1 MKKVYN
7 AYCKAEE
14 FLFSFL
20 FAVMVAL
27 VFSSAIARGIGKPL
41 AWSLDVAQLLLCWT
55 SLVGADVAFR
65 HDKFI
70 GLDLFTR
77 KMPVKVQKVLEI
89 VVLVLMQVAF
99 CIFIYYGVMLSIKS
113 WKRSFQTLPIS
124 YSFITIALPVM
135 STLMTLTN
143 ILKITDKVKNFKKNV
158 AIAMDKGKA
167 YEGRKRRHG
176 RIADYVCCFV
186 GDRHAGGVCHRLGRR
201 CFFRQRA
208 GNSVFNRRAA
218 HCGTDAVVHVS
229 GGSVFYLCGQPDE

>member
-1 MKKVYN
+1 MLRRNIGVKKVYN

-89 VVLVLMQVAF
+89 GVLVLMQVAF

-124 YSFITIALPVM
+124 YSFVTIALPVM

-158 AIAMDKGKA
+158 AIAMEKGKA
-167 YEGRKRRHG
+167 
-176 RIADYVCCFV
+176 
-186 GDRHAGGVCHRLGRR
+186 
-201 CFFRQRA
+201 
-208 GNSVFNRRAA
+208 
-218 HCGTDAVVHVS
+218 
-229 GGSVFYLCGQPDE
+229 

>member
-1 MKKVYN
+1 MLRRNIGVKKVYN

-124 YSFITIALPVM
+124 YSFVTIALPVM

-143 ILKITDKVKNFKKNV
+143 ILKIIDKVKNFKKNV
-158 AIAMDKGKA
+158 AIAMEKGKA
-167 YEGRKRRHG
+167 
-176 RIADYVCCFV
+176 
-186 GDRHAGGVCHRLGRR
+186 
-201 CFFRQRA
+201 
-208 GNSVFNRRAA
+208 
-218 HCGTDAVVHVS
+218 
-229 GGSVFYLCGQPDE
+229 

>member
-1 MKKVYN
+1 MLRRNIGVKKVYN

-20 FAVMVAL
+20 FAAMVAL

-143 ILKITDKVKNFKKNV
+143 ILKIINKVKNFKKNV
-158 AIAMDKGKA
+158 AIAMEKGK
-167 YEGRKRRHG
+167 
-176 RIADYVCCFV
+176 
-186 GDRHAGGVCHRLGRR
+186 
-201 CFFRQRA
+201 
-208 GNSVFNRRAA
+208 S
-218 HCGTDAVVHVS
+218 
-229 GGSVFYLCGQPDE
+229 

>member
-124 YSFITIALPVM
+124 YSFVTIALPVM
-135 STLMTLTN
+135 STMMTLTN
-143 ILKITDKVKNFKKNV
+143 ILKIIDKVKNFKKNV
-158 AIAMDKGKA
+158 AIAMEKGKA
-167 YEGRKRRHG
+167 
-176 RIADYVCCFV
+176 
-186 GDRHAGGVCHRLGRR
+186 
-201 CFFRQRA
+201 
-208 GNSVFNRRAA
+208 
-218 HCGTDAVVHVS
+218 
-229 GGSVFYLCGQPDE
+229 

>member
-27 VFSSAIARGIGKPL
+27 VFSSAIARGLGKPL

-143 ILKITDKVKNFKKNV
+143 ILKIIDKVKNFKKNV
-158 AIAMDKGKA
+158 ALAMEKGKA
-167 YEGRKRRHG
+167 
-176 RIADYVCCFV
+176 
-186 GDRHAGGVCHRLGRR
+186 
-201 CFFRQRA
+201 
-208 GNSVFNRRAA
+208 
-218 HCGTDAVVHVS
+218 
-229 GGSVFYLCGQPDE
+229 

>member
-55 SLVGADVAFR
+55 SLVGADVAFC

-143 ILKITDKVKNFKKNV
+143 ILKIIDKVKNFKNNV
-158 AIAMDKGKA
+158 ALAMEKGKA
-167 YEGRKRRHG
+167 
-176 RIADYVCCFV
+176 
-186 GDRHAGGVCHRLGRR
+186 
-201 CFFRQRA
+201 
-208 GNSVFNRRAA
+208 
-218 HCGTDAVVHVS
+218 
-229 GGSVFYLCGQPDE
+229 

>member
-1 MKKVYN
+1 MLRRNIGVKKVYN

-99 CIFIYYGVMLSIKS
+99 CIFIYYGVMLSVKS

-143 ILKITDKVKNFKKNV
+143 ILKIIDKVKNFKKNV
-158 AIAMDKGKA
+158 ALAMEKGKA
-167 YEGRKRRHG
+167 
-176 RIADYVCCFV
+176 
-186 GDRHAGGVCHRLGRR
+186 
-201 CFFRQRA
+201 
-208 GNSVFNRRAA
+208 
-218 HCGTDAVVHVS
+218 
-229 GGSVFYLCGQPDE
+229 

>member
-1 MKKVYN
+1 MLRRNIGVKKVYN

-99 CIFIYYGVMLSIKS
+99 CIFIYYGVMLYIKS

-124 YSFITIALPVM
+124 YSLVTIALPVM
-135 STLMTLTN
+135 SALMTLTN

-158 AIAMDKGKA
+158 AIAMEKGKA
-167 YEGRKRRHG
+167 
-176 RIADYVCCFV
+176 
-186 GDRHAGGVCHRLGRR
+186 
-201 CFFRQRA
+201 
-208 GNSVFNRRAA
+208 
-218 HCGTDAVVHVS
+218 
-229 GGSVFYLCGQPDE
+229 

>member
-41 AWSLDVAQLLLCWT
+41 AWSLDVTQLLLCWT

-158 AIAMDKGKA
+158 AIAMEKGKA
-167 YEGRKRRHG
+167 
-176 RIADYVCCFV
+176 
-186 GDRHAGGVCHRLGRR
+186 
-201 CFFRQRA
+201 
-208 GNSVFNRRAA
+208 
-218 HCGTDAVVHVS
+218 
-229 GGSVFYLCGQPDE
+229 

>member
-99 CIFIYYGVMLSIKS
+99 CIFIYYGVMFSIKS

-143 ILKITDKVKNFKKNV
+143 ILKIIDKVKNFKKNV
-158 AIAMDKGKA
+158 ALAMEKGKA
-167 YEGRKRRHG
+167 
-176 RIADYVCCFV
+176 
-186 GDRHAGGVCHRLGRR
+186 
-201 CFFRQRA
+201 
-208 GNSVFNRRAA
+208 
-218 HCGTDAVVHVS
+218 
-229 GGSVFYLCGQPDE
+229 

>member
-1 MKKVYN
+1 MLRRNIGVKKVYN

-124 YSFITIALPVM
+124 YSFVTIALPVV

-158 AIAMDKGKA
+158 AIAMEKGKA
-167 YEGRKRRHG
+167 
-176 RIADYVCCFV
+176 
-186 GDRHAGGVCHRLGRR
+186 
-201 CFFRQRA
+201 
-208 GNSVFNRRAA
+208 
-218 HCGTDAVVHVS
+218 
-229 GGSVFYLCGQPDE
+229 

>member
-143 ILKITDKVKNFKKNV
+143 ILKIINKVKNFKKNV
-158 AIAMDKGKA
+158 ALAMEKGKA
-167 YEGRKRRHG
+167 
-176 RIADYVCCFV
+176 
-186 GDRHAGGVCHRLGRR
+186 
-201 CFFRQRA
+201 
-208 GNSVFNRRAA
+208 
-218 HCGTDAVVHVS
+218 
-229 GGSVFYLCGQPDE
+229 

>member
-27 VFSSAIARGIGKPL
+27 VFSSAVARGIGKPL

-77 KMPVKVQKVLEI
+77 RMPVKVQKVLEI

-124 YSFITIALPVM
+124 YSFVTIALPVM
-135 STLMTLTN
+135 SALMTLTN
-143 ILKITDKVKNFKKNV
+143 ILKIIDKVKNFKKNV
-158 AIAMDKGKA
+158 AIAMEKGKA
-167 YEGRKRRHG
+167 
-176 RIADYVCCFV
+176 
-186 GDRHAGGVCHRLGRR
+186 
-201 CFFRQRA
+201 
-208 GNSVFNRRAA
+208 
-218 HCGTDAVVHVS
+218 
-229 GGSVFYLCGQPDE
+229 

>member
-55 SLVGADVAFR
+55 RLVGADVAFR

-158 AIAMDKGKA
+158 AIAMEKGKA
-167 YEGRKRRHG
+167 
-176 RIADYVCCFV
+176 
-186 GDRHAGGVCHRLGRR
+186 
-201 CFFRQRA
+201 
-208 GNSVFNRRAA
+208 
-218 HCGTDAVVHVS
+218 
-229 GGSVFYLCGQPDE
+229 

>member
-41 AWSLDVAQLLLCWT
+41 AWSLDVAQLLLWWT
-55 SLVGADVAFR
+55 SLVGA
-65 HDKFI
+65 
-70 GLDLFTR
+70 
-77 KMPVKVQKVLEI
+77 EI

-124 YSFITIALPVM
+124 YSFVTIALPVM

-158 AIAMDKGKA
+158 ALAMEKGKA
-167 YEGRKRRHG
+167 
-176 RIADYVCCFV
+176 
-186 GDRHAGGVCHRLGRR
+186 
-201 CFFRQRA
+201 
-208 GNSVFNRRAA
+208 
-218 HCGTDAVVHVS
+218 
-229 GGSVFYLCGQPDE
+229 

>member
-41 AWSLDVAQLLLCWT
+41 AWSLDVAQLLLCLS

-124 YSFITIALPVM
+124 YSFVTIALPVM

-158 AIAMDKGKA
+158 AIAMEKGKA
-167 YEGRKRRHG
+167 
-176 RIADYVCCFV
+176 
-186 GDRHAGGVCHRLGRR
+186 
-201 CFFRQRA
+201 
-208 GNSVFNRRAA
+208 
-218 HCGTDAVVHVS
+218 
-229 GGSVFYLCGQPDE
+229 

>member
-27 VFSSAIARGIGKPL
+27 VFSSAIARGIGKPR
-41 AWSLDVAQLLLCWT
+41 AWSLEVAQLLLCWT
-55 SLVGADVAFR
+55 SLGGADVAFR

-143 ILKITDKVKNFKKNV
+143 ILKIIDKVKNFKKNV
-158 AIAMDKGKA
+158 ALAMEKGKA
-167 YEGRKRRHG
+167 
-176 RIADYVCCFV
+176 
-186 GDRHAGGVCHRLGRR
+186 
-201 CFFRQRA
+201 
-208 GNSVFNRRAA
+208 
-218 HCGTDAVVHVS
+218 
-229 GGSVFYLCGQPDE
+229 

>member
-70 GLDLFTR
+70 GWDLFTR

-158 AIAMDKGKA
+158 AIAMEKGKA
-167 YEGRKRRHG
+167 
-176 RIADYVCCFV
+176 
-186 GDRHAGGVCHRLGRR
+186 
-201 CFFRQRA
+201 
-208 GNSVFNRRAA
+208 
-218 HCGTDAVVHVS
+218 
-229 GGSVFYLCGQPDE
+229 

>member
-41 AWSLDVAQLLLCWT
+41 AWSLDVTQLLLCWT

-143 ILKITDKVKNFKKNV
+143 ILKIIDKVKNFKKNV
-158 AIAMDKGKA
+158 AIAMEKGKA
-167 YEGRKRRHG
+167 
-176 RIADYVCCFV
+176 
-186 GDRHAGGVCHRLGRR
+186 
-201 CFFRQRA
+201 
-208 GNSVFNRRAA
+208 
-218 HCGTDAVVHVS
+218 
-229 GGSVFYLCGQPDE
+229 

>member
-143 ILKITDKVKNFKKNV
+143 ILKIIGKVKNFKKNV
-158 AIAMDKGKA
+158 ALAMEKGKA
-167 YEGRKRRHG
+167 
-176 RIADYVCCFV
+176 
-186 GDRHAGGVCHRLGRR
+186 
-201 CFFRQRA
+201 
-208 GNSVFNRRAA
+208 
-218 HCGTDAVVHVS
+218 
-229 GGSVFYLCGQPDE
+229 

>member
-14 FLFSFL
+14 YLFSFL

-65 HDKFI
+65 HNKFI

-124 YSFITIALPVM
+124 YSFVTIALPVM

-143 ILKITDKVKNFKKNV
+143 ILKITDKVRNFKKNV
-158 AIAMDKGKA
+158 AIAMEKGKA
-167 YEGRKRRHG
+167 
-176 RIADYVCCFV
+176 
-186 GDRHAGGVCHRLGRR
+186 
-201 CFFRQRA
+201 
-208 GNSVFNRRAA
+208 
-218 HCGTDAVVHVS
+218 
-229 GGSVFYLCGQPDE
+229 

>member
-1 MKKVYN
+1 
-7 AYCKAEE
+7 
-14 FLFSFL
+14 
-20 FAVMVAL
+20 MVAL

-70 GLDLFTR
+70 GLNLFTR

-124 YSFITIALPVM
+124 YSFVTIALPVM

-143 ILKITDKVKNFKKNV
+143 ILKIIDKVKNFKKNV
-158 AIAMDKGKA
+158 ALAMEKGKA
-167 YEGRKRRHG
+167 
-176 RIADYVCCFV
+176 
-186 GDRHAGGVCHRLGRR
+186 
-201 CFFRQRA
+201 
-208 GNSVFNRRAA
+208 
-218 HCGTDAVVHVS
+218 
-229 GGSVFYLCGQPDE
+229 

>member
-77 KMPVKVQKVLEI
+77 KMPVKVQNVLEI

-99 CIFIYYGVMLSIKS
+99 CIFIYYGVMLSVKS

-124 YSFITIALPVM
+124 YSFVTIALPVM

-158 AIAMDKGKA
+158 AIAMEKGKA
-167 YEGRKRRHG
+167 
-176 RIADYVCCFV
+176 
-186 GDRHAGGVCHRLGRR
+186 
-201 CFFRQRA
+201 
-208 GNSVFNRRAA
+208 
-218 HCGTDAVVHVS
+218 
-229 GGSVFYLCGQPDE
+229 

>member
-14 FLFSFL
+14 YLFSFL

-158 AIAMDKGKA
+158 AIAMEKGKA
-167 YEGRKRRHG
+167 
-176 RIADYVCCFV
+176 
-186 GDRHAGGVCHRLGRR
+186 
-201 CFFRQRA
+201 
-208 GNSVFNRRAA
+208 
-218 HCGTDAVVHVS
+218 
-229 GGSVFYLCGQPDE
+229 

>member
-41 AWSLDVAQLLLCWT
+41 AWSMDVAQLLLCWT

-124 YSFITIALPVM
+124 YSFVTIALPVM

-143 ILKITDKVKNFKKNV
+143 ILKIIGKVKNFKKNV
-158 AIAMDKGKA
+158 ALAMEKGKA
-167 YEGRKRRHG
+167 
-176 RIADYVCCFV
+176 
-186 GDRHAGGVCHRLGRR
+186 
-201 CFFRQRA
+201 
-208 GNSVFNRRAA
+208 
-218 HCGTDAVVHVS
+218 
-229 GGSVFYLCGQPDE
+229 

>member
-1 MKKVYN
+1 MLRRNIGVKKVYN

-14 FLFSFL
+14 YLFSFL

-124 YSFITIALPVM
+124 YSFVTIALPVM

-143 ILKITDKVKNFKKNV
+143 ILKIIDKVKNFKKNV
-158 AIAMDKGKA
+158 ALAMEKGKA
-167 YEGRKRRHG
+167 
-176 RIADYVCCFV
+176 
-186 GDRHAGGVCHRLGRR
+186 
-201 CFFRQRA
+201 
-208 GNSVFNRRAA
+208 
-218 HCGTDAVVHVS
+218 
-229 GGSVFYLCGQPDE
+229 

>member
-55 SLVGADVAFR
+55 SLVGADIAFR

-99 CIFIYYGVMLSIKS
+99 CIFIYYGVMLSVKS

-124 YSFITIALPVM
+124 YSFVTIALPVM

-158 AIAMDKGKA
+158 AIAMEKGKA
-167 YEGRKRRHG
+167 
-176 RIADYVCCFV
+176 
-186 GDRHAGGVCHRLGRR
+186 
-201 CFFRQRA
+201 
-208 GNSVFNRRAA
+208 
-218 HCGTDAVVHVS
+218 
-229 GGSVFYLCGQPDE
+229 

>member
-1 MKKVYN
+1 M
-7 AYCKAEE
+7 
-14 FLFSFL
+14 
-20 FAVMVAL
+20 
-27 VFSSAIARGIGKPL
+27 
-41 AWSLDVAQLLLCWT
+41 AQLLLCWT

-124 YSFITIALPVM
+124 YSFVTIA
-135 STLMTLTN
+135 LTN

-158 AIAMDKGKA
+158 AIAMEKGKA
-167 YEGRKRRHG
+167 
-176 RIADYVCCFV
+176 
-186 GDRHAGGVCHRLGRR
+186 
-201 CFFRQRA
+201 
-208 GNSVFNRRAA
+208 
-218 HCGTDAVVHVS
+218 
-229 GGSVFYLCGQPDE
+229 

>member
-99 CIFIYYGVMLSIKS
+99 CIFIYYGVMLSVKS

-135 STLMTLTN
+135 STLMTLTD
-143 ILKITDKVKNFKKNV
+143 ILKIIDKVKNFKTNV
-158 AIAMDKGKA
+158 ALAMEKGKA
-167 YEGRKRRHG
+167 
-176 RIADYVCCFV
+176 
-186 GDRHAGGVCHRLGRR
+186 
-201 CFFRQRA
+201 
-208 GNSVFNRRAA
+208 
-218 HCGTDAVVHVS
+218 
-229 GGSVFYLCGQPDE
+229 

>member
-77 KMPVKVQKVLEI
+77 KMPVKVQK
-89 VVLVLMQVAF
+89 
-99 CIFIYYGVMLSIKS
+99 
-113 WKRSFQTLPIS
+113 
-124 YSFITIALPVM
+124 
-135 STLMTLTN
+135 
-143 ILKITDKVKNFKKNV
+143 D
-158 AIAMDKGKA
+158 
-167 YEGRKRRHG
+167 RRA
-176 RIADYVCCFV
+176 RAD
-186 GDRHAGGVCHRLGRR
+186 AGGVLHLHLLRRDAFHQELEALVPDASDQLFVYYHRAARHVYTDDADQYSENH
-201 CFFRQRA
+201 RQ
-208 GNSVFNRRAA
+208 GEEFQEERRAC
-218 HCGTDAVVHVS
+218 HGQGHGIRGEEEKT
-229 GGSVFYLCGQPDE
+229 GS

>member
-99 CIFIYYGVMLSIKS
+99 CIFIYYGVMLSVKS

-143 ILKITDKVKNFKKNV
+143 ILKIIDKVKNFKKNV
-158 AIAMDKGKA
+158 ALAMEKGKA
-167 YEGRKRRHG
+167 
-176 RIADYVCCFV
+176 
-186 GDRHAGGVCHRLGRR
+186 
-201 CFFRQRA
+201 
-208 GNSVFNRRAA
+208 
-218 HCGTDAVVHVS
+218 
-229 GGSVFYLCGQPDE
+229 

>member
-7 AYCKAEE
+7 TYCKAEE

-77 KMPVKVQKVLEI
+77 RMPVKVQKVLEI

-135 STLMTLTN
+135 SALMTLTN

-158 AIAMDKGKA
+158 AIAMEKGKA
-167 YEGRKRRHG
+167 
-176 RIADYVCCFV
+176 
-186 GDRHAGGVCHRLGRR
+186 
-201 CFFRQRA
+201 
-208 GNSVFNRRAA
+208 
-218 HCGTDAVVHVS
+218 
-229 GGSVFYLCGQPDE
+229 

>member
-99 CIFIYYGVMLSIKS
+99 CSFIYYGVMLSIKS

-158 AIAMDKGKA
+158 AIAMEKGKA
-167 YEGRKRRHG
+167 
-176 RIADYVCCFV
+176 
-186 GDRHAGGVCHRLGRR
+186 
-201 CFFRQRA
+201 
-208 GNSVFNRRAA
+208 
-218 HCGTDAVVHVS
+218 
-229 GGSVFYLCGQPDE
+229 

>member
-1 MKKVYN
+1 MLRRNIGVKKVYN

-14 FLFSFL
+14 LLFSFL

-27 VFSSAIARGIGKPL
+27 VFSSAVARGIGKPL

-65 HDKFI
+65 HNKFI

-124 YSFITIALPVM
+124 YSFVTIALPVM

-158 AIAMDKGKA
+158 AIAMEKGKA
-167 YEGRKRRHG
+167 
-176 RIADYVCCFV
+176 
-186 GDRHAGGVCHRLGRR
+186 
-201 CFFRQRA
+201 
-208 GNSVFNRRAA
+208 
-218 HCGTDAVVHVS
+218 
-229 GGSVFYLCGQPDE
+229 